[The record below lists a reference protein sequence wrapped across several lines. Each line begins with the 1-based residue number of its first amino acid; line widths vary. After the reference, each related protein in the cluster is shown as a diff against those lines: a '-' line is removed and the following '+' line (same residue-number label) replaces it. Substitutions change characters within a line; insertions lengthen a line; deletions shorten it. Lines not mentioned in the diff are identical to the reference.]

1 MSTKGRPPRRRIAD
15 VEPADS
21 WLVPVDYVAAVY
33 GSDAA
38 EAYIE
43 ELDVQDETERRN
55 LVARSR
61 EIGKIGL
68 AGVRLVVE

>member
-1 MSTKGRPPRRRIAD
+1 
-15 VEPADS
+15 
-21 WLVPVDYVAAVY
+21 VPVDYVAAVY